1 MARSG
6 QGVRVLV
13 VEDHLFTR
21 TTVCGALRDAGIDVV
36 ADTGTAAEALDLAA
50 HHAPDAAVLDLDL
63 GQGPN
68 GADLAAELRGMFP
81 AVGLVMLTSY
91 ADPRLTGRNVD
102 HLPGAAVYLVK
113 SDVADAATVAEAI
126 VSAVRMA
133 ADPNLAARPGLPAPA
148 GDTATMTDAQVEVA
162 RLVAEGL
169 TNAEIA
175 ARRGVGETAVE
186 RLVMRIAR
194 EMGIEA
200 TSAGNR
206 RVLIAREF
214 LRQAGRPS

>member
-1 MARSG
+1 MTRTTARA
-6 QGVRVLV
+6 RVLV
-13 VEDHLFTR
+13 VEDHAFTR
-21 TTVCGALRDAGIDVV
+21 TTVCGALRESGIDVV

-50 HHAPDAAVLDLDL
+50 RHKPDAAVLDLDL
-63 GQGPN
+63 GEGPN
-68 GADLAAELRGMFP
+68 GADLAAELRDMFP
-81 AVGLVMLTSY
+81 AIGIVMLTSY

-102 HLPGAAVYLVK
+102 HLPGAAVYLIK
-113 SDVADAATVAEAI
+113 SDVADAGVVAEAI
-126 VSAVRMA
+126 VSAARMA
-133 ADPNLAARPGLPAPA
+133 GDPDLAGRPMLPGAAA
-148 GDTATMTDAQVEVA
+148 GTANMTDAQVEVA

-186 RLVMRIAR
+186 RLIMRIAR
-194 EMGIEA
+194 EMGIDA